1 MIGYIV
7 MFDVWI
13 DGNGRTLLNFSIY
26 FPNITMLFKLVDA
39 FTHVKGV
46 TLLYELLDG
55 FIQEL
60 CGRRQIA
67 NGEEPHSF
75 WDSVFPIALS

>member
-7 MFDVWI
+7 MFDDWT
-13 DGNGRTLLNFSIY
+13 DGNGRTLLNFLVY
-26 FPNITMLFKLVDA
+26 FPNITRLFKLVDA

-60 CGRRQIA
+60 CGHQQIA

-75 WDSVFPIALS
+75 WDFVFPIALS

>member
-7 MFDVWI
+7 MLDDWT
-13 DGNGRTLLNFSIY
+13 DGNGRTLLNFLVY

-39 FTHVKGV
+39 FTRVKDV

-60 CGRRQIA
+60 CGRQKIA
-67 NGEEPHSF
+67 NGEEPQSF